1 MAERDQAEVGP
12 GRPGSCGAGAT
23 RFRGS
28 TRPSPTRADNNVP
41 RKAALAVLI
50 AAGKILFLAAFLP
63 AADACD
69 RTMVPARGFVEA
81 DWAFLV
87 PPHLFGL
94 FAAIAAVLFWR
105 RWEAPM
111 RALEVALVLLAL
123 CAALALAAFFFFSIE
138 GLGGLALAALCL
150 ALVAALFAR
159 GQSSR
164 WRASR
169 ALGIMGLECTI
180 WYFFWLVLFS
190 LADDGEDAIRFG
202 TYLAAG
208 ASVLLFAAARR
219 LEGTVRRWR
228 PRAQQTVE

>member
-1 MAERDQAEVGP
+1 MGEGERDPV
-12 GRPGSCGAGAT
+12 AG
-23 RFRGS
+23 
-28 TRPSPTRADNNVP
+28 P
-41 RKAALAVLI
+41 RKAALAVLV
-50 AAGKILFLAAFLP
+50 AAGKVLFLAAFLP

-81 DWAFLV
+81 DWIFLL
-87 PPHLFGL
+87 PPHLLGL
-94 FAAIAAVLFWR
+94 VAAIAALLFWR

-111 RALEVALVLLAL
+111 RALEVALVVLAL
-123 CAALALAAFFFFSIE
+123 LGSLALTGFFFFSIE
-138 GLGGLALAALCL
+138 GIGGVALAALCL

-159 GQSSR
+159 GQSGR
-164 WRASR
+164 WRAAR
-169 ALGIMGLECTI
+169 ALAVIGLDCTI

-228 PRAQQTVE
+228 PRS